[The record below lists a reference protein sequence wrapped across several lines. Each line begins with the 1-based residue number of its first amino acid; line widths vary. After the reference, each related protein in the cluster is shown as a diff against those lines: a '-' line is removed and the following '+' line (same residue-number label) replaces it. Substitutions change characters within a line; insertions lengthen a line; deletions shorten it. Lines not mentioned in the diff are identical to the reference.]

1 MKLYS
6 FKINNKSLSLS
17 LQDGLSLV
25 TLIHIDPL
33 DKINVIYKTGM
44 RDKAEFF
51 GTVTDILYGY
61 IEMSNGFRTQKILTG
76 MIIEIVKVE

>member
-6 FKINNKSLSLS
+6 FKINNKSLSLT
-17 LQDGLSLV
+17 LQDGLSPV
-25 TLIHIDPL
+25 TLIHINPD

-44 RDKAEFF
+44 RGKAEFF

-61 IEMSNGFRTQKILTG
+61 IEMSNGIKTHRILTG
-76 MIIEIVKVE
+76 MIMEIIKVE